1 MLCISP
7 IDDRIVLFGQSCV
20 GKTTFAARL
29 PSHAHVCFDAL
40 FPWHQ
45 IETLGLSTS
54 AALDHVAAACVQER
68 YVLDGWHLGGADGRL
83 LPAGAAVYVVYAP
96 YRQIIGQYRVPVGDH
111 DEHRAMFDR
120 WYRGVNYDELPGVRY
135 ILNAGEFVET
145 TREEFVTFLSAR
157 SP

>member
-1 MLCISP
+1 
-7 IDDRIVLFGQSCV
+7 
-20 GKTTFAARL
+20 
-29 PSHAHVCFDAL
+29 
-40 FPWHQ
+40 
-45 IETLGLSTS
+45 
-54 AALDHVAAACVQER
+54 
-68 YVLDGWHLGGADGRL
+68 VLDGWHLGGADGRL

-96 YRQIIGQYRVPVGDH
+96 YRQIIGQYRVPVGDQ